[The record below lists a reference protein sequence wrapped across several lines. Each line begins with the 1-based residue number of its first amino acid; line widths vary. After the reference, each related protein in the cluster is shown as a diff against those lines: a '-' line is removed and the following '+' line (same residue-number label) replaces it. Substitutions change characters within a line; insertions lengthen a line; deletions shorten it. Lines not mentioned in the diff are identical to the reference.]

1 MRHKPKA
8 LITFLSCVVMTLL
21 LIQSRAYGNAKNGN
35 FLQQIG
41 ELNYKINQQ
50 IRGLSSDFTRGIDK
64 LSGEVQSQINQQLN
78 QVIKASGLPDLV
90 KKGQEIEEAIAGIKT
105 GVLEVDARIQ
115 GKNARQV
122 WNQQYTVFQAD
133 GILGAEGQQKNEQER
148 QVSQMAVDTT
158 FKNAQEAQNDF
169 ITQDIIK
176 KIATQ
181 NAQTTAVLQLVQGS
195 LIEQNK
201 LTAASNVNLSDISQN
216 LAVEHRRKQN
226 ESQGVVNAIYR
237 NAAFADGFWNS
248 GHK

>member
-90 KKGQEIEEAIAGIKT
+90 RKRQEIEEAIAGIKT

-201 LTAASNVNLSDISQN
+201 LTAVANVNLADISQN
-216 LAVEHRRKQN
+216 LATAQQKQQLQ
-226 ESQGVVNAIYR
+226 EQGLINANYKS
-237 NAAFADGFWNS
+237 AVFSYTLWN
-248 GHK
+248 GINK